1 MTKLKK
7 LAGVGA
13 AALAIAMISG
23 AASAQQQVSRAISMA
38 TSATNAGAAA
48 QSRIDKL
55 DDKKSDIVGD
65 YRAALQEQET
75 VGLNVDQQ
83 RIFLQSQE
91 NEIESLQNQI
101 ARVGEVQDAL
111 LPMMLQMIGN
121 LEKFVDQDVPFQ
133 LQDRKDRIEKLKE
146 LMQDPDV
153 SPSERY
159 RQIIN
164 AYQIELAYGNQT
176 VSYEGNVMINGA
188 PTKVE
193 FLRIGRVVLIYK
205 DSENN
210 LHIWSQAK
218 KAYEPLSSSYNLDYS
233 TATRIALEQK
243 SPEVF
248 AAPLPG
254 ATKVN

>member
-7 LAGVGA
+7 LAGVGV
-13 AALAIAMISG
+13 AALAITMISG
-23 AASAQQQVSRAISMA
+23 AASAQQQVSRAIGIA

-55 DDKKSDIVGD
+55 DDQKSDIVGD

-75 VGLNVDQQ
+75 VSLNVDQQ
-83 RIFLQSQE
+83 RIFLQSQQ

-121 LEKFVDQDVPFQ
+121 LEKFVDQDIPFKMAA
-133 LQDRKDRIEKLKE
+133 RKERIDKLKDI
-146 LMQDPDV
+146 MQDPDV

-176 VSYEGNVMINGA
+176 ESFEGNVMINGS
-188 PTKVE
+188 PSKVE
-193 FLRIGRVVLIYK
+193 FLRIGRIVLVYR
-205 DSENN
+205 DSEGK

-218 KAYEPLSSSYNLDYS
+218 KDWEPLPKSYNLDYS
-233 TATRIALEQK
+233 TAVRIALEQK

-248 AAPLPG
+248 SAPMPG

>member
-13 AALAIAMISG
+13 AALAITMISG
-23 AASAQQQVSRAISMA
+23 AASAQQQVGRAISMA

-48 QSRIDKL
+48 QSRIDRL
-55 DDKKSDIVGD
+55 DDQKSDIVGD

-83 RIFLQSQE
+83 RIFLQSQQ
-91 NEIESLQNQI
+91 NEIESLNNQI

-121 LEKFVDQDVPFQ
+121 LEQFVDQDVPFK
-133 LQDRKDRIEKLKE
+133 LAERKERIDKLKD
-146 LMQDPDV
+146 LMEDPDV
-153 SPSERY
+153 SPAERY

-176 VSYEGNVMINGA
+176 VSYEGTVTENGS

-193 FLRIGRVVLIYK
+193 FLRIGRVVLVYK
-205 DSENN
+205 DSEGN
-210 LHIWSQAK
+210 LHIWNQAK
-218 KAYEPLSSSYNLDYS
+218 KAYEPLSKSYKLDYS

-248 AAPLPG
+248 AAPMPG
-254 ATKVN
+254 ATKLN